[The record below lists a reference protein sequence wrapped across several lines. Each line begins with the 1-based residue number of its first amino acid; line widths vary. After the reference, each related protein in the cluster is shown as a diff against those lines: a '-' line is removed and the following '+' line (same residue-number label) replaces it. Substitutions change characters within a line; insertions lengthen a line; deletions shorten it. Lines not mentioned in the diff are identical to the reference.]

1 MWCWSQTWRSSA
13 APARCLWTEASLTRC
28 SAVPSPW
35 ITHHNEDSLTLCS
48 FTLVP
53 LQVDVVVFATG
64 YDYSFPFLPPDLQAK
79 SGYRLRL
86 YKHMFPPTLTR
97 PTLAVVGFAN
107 GFGAINPLA
116 EMQGRLATRVFKGK
130 VLRINV
136 THMLLLSLEQF
147 SSCIQLNDRLIL
159 HLVLFLKGNPSV
171 HTNSNMNWFHTWFL
185 LIRRVCICRRL
196 FCTDLHFSNYS
207 QTL

>member
-1 MWCWSQTWRSSA
+1 M
-13 APARCLWTEASLTRC
+13 
-28 SAVPSPW
+28 
-35 ITHHNEDSLTLCS
+35 
-48 FTLVP
+48 P

-130 VLRINV
+130 VLNQCELRINV
-136 THMLLLSLEQF
+136 THRLLLSLEQF
-147 SSCIQLNDRLIL
+147 STSIQLNYRFIL
-159 HLVLFLKGNPSV
+159 HLVLFLKGNPFV
-171 HTNSNMNWFHTWFL
+171 HTSSNIN
-185 LIRRVCICRRL
+185 
-196 FCTDLHFSNYS
+196 
-207 QTL
+207 